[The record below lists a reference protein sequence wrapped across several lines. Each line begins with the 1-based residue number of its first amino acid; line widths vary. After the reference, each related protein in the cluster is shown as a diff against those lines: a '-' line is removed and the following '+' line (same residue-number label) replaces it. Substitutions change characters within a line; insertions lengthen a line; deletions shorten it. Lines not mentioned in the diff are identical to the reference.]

1 MTSLDTFIPPPVL
14 PAHAPENIN
23 MTKIIFEN
31 SGHLLKSVDAY
42 PVVVNPESV
51 SNIASTTDGI
61 SPLITNCIAPKK
73 LITIQLIA
81 TVKNYNLSSINSVS
95 VLCFFVI
102 RSLIPC
108 ILSSRAALCL
118 AQS

>member
-42 PVVVNPESV
+42 PVAV
-51 SNIASTTDGI
+51 SYTHLTL
-61 SPLITNCIAPKK
+61 PTK
-73 LITIQLIA
+73 LE
-81 TVKNYNLSSINSVS
+81 V
-95 VLCFFVI
+95 
-102 RSLIPC
+102 
-108 ILSSRAALCL
+108 
-118 AQS
+118 